1 MAEKETLEKLTSLEN
16 RLNELEQKVS
26 GLSPIAKKKK
36 YYQDYKEENA
46 DIDSSKSKESDL
58 DDPWPDEETS
68 KSSSTVTNILG
79 WGGAI
84 ALILAASYLVR
95 LAIDSGWLTPE
106 RQIFAS
112 FMLGLSLIG
121 SGFYLKKSN
130 PSYAGLLPAAGIVIL
145 FISTYG
151 AHLYYSLIGVYLAA
165 ISISL
170 TCLIALWLCKEF
182 KSSMYALLSVIG
194 SYSAPFLLKNLGAEI
209 TDIAIYYTFWSI
221 LFCVFSNWLGTRKVY
236 LFALYLS
243 LIGFDITR
251 GQLDSDPWQVGLIF
265 QTCQFII
272 FLFCTAFFSIK
283 QKEPMDRNTAL
294 AHAPALL
301 IFYFLQFSL
310 LNVNL
315 EAYAPWISLISALI
329 ILLVFLLSRAL
340 LKQNTEGSRW
350 LVSSYLAL
358 VLIHAG
364 YWELVP
370 MQWKMW
376 VPLMM
381 ILALYLY
388 GKSRGGLKK
397 SDLPLSIAF
406 GLVFVLNYLRA
417 LLLDPHSEGSV
428 AIGMPETVI
437 GESFLALSYSVALY
451 IAYYLNSYRE
461 TANKDRHHSSQLFL
475 IYGAHIAALASAI
488 DILEGTF
495 VVSLVWAIL
504 AIASLLIGIKIKD
517 KLLGNS
523 ALLIFAVSSAKV
535 LLYDLSDSATLI
547 RIGCLLVL
555 GAALYAGGWLYKKI
569 DELETA

>member
-1 MAEKETLEKLTSLEN
+1 MGEKKTLEKLSNLET
-16 RLNELEQKVS
+16 RLIELEQKVL
-26 GLSPIAKKKK
+26 GLTPTDKKKE
-36 YYQDYKEENA
+36 YYQNYKEENTH
-46 DIDSSKSKESDL
+46 IDSSKSKESEIH
-58 DDPWPDEETS
+58 PPRPDKEIT

-84 ALILAASYLVR
+84 AIILAASYLVG
-95 LAIDSGWLTPE
+95 LAIDNGWLTPE
-106 RQIFAS
+106 RQILAS

-130 PSYAGLLPAAGIVIL
+130 PSYAGLLPAAGIVVL

-151 AHLYYSLIGVYLAA
+151 AHFYYSLIGVYLAG
-165 ISISL
+165 ISISF
-170 TCLIALWLCKEF
+170 TCLVALWLCKEF
-182 KSSMYALLSVIG
+182 KSHMYALLSVIG
-194 SYSAPFLLKNLGAEI
+194 SYSAPFLLQNLEAEI
-209 TDIAIYYTFWSI
+209 TDIAIYYTFWNI
-221 LFCVFSNWLGTRKVY
+221 LFCFFANWLGSRKVY

-251 GQLDSDPWQVGLIF
+251 VQLDSDPWQVGLIF

-272 FLFCTAFFSIK
+272 FLFCTAYFSIK
-283 QKEPMDRNTAL
+283 HKEPMDRNTAL

-315 EAYAPWISLISALI
+315 ESYAPWISLISALI
-329 ILLVFLLSRAL
+329 ILLVFLLARNL

-350 LVSSYLAL
+350 LVSFYLAL

-364 YWELVP
+364 YFELVP
-370 MQWKMW
+370 MQWKIW
-376 VPLMM
+376 VPILM
-381 ILALYLY
+381 ILALFLY

-406 GLVFVLNYLRA
+406 GSVFVLNYLRV
-417 LLLDPHSEGSV
+417 LLLDPLSEGSL

-437 GESFLALSYSVALY
+437 GESFLALSYSVILY
-451 IAYYLNSYRE
+451 VAYYLNSYRE
-461 TANKDRHHSSQLFL
+461 TDNKDRHHSSQLFL
-475 IYGAHIAALASAI
+475 IYGAHIAALATAV

-495 VVSLVWAIL
+495 VVSIVWAIL

-523 ALLIFAVSSAKV
+523 ALLIFAVSSGKV

-555 GAALYAGGWLYKKI
+555 GIALYAGGWLYKKI
-569 DELETA
+569 NELETT

>member
-26 GLSPIAKKKK
+26 GLSPIAKKEK

-165 ISISL
+165 ISVSL

-251 GQLDSDPWQVGLIF
+251 GQLDSNPWQVGLIF

-315 EAYAPWISLISALI
+315 ETYAPWISLISA
-329 ILLVFLLSRAL
+329 
-340 LKQNTEGSRW
+340 
-350 LVSSYLAL
+350 VSYT
-358 VLIHAG
+358 H
-364 YWELVP
+364 
-370 MQWKMW
+370 
-376 VPLMM
+376 
-381 ILALYLY
+381 
-388 GKSRGGLKK
+388 
-397 SDLPLSIAF
+397 
-406 GLVFVLNYLRA
+406 LRA
-417 LLLDPHSEGSV
+417 H
-428 AIGMPETVI
+428 ET
-437 GESFLALSYSVALY
+437 
-451 IAYYLNSYRE
+451 
-461 TANKDRHHSSQLFL
+461 
-475 IYGAHIAALASAI
+475 
-488 DILEGTF
+488 
-495 VVSLVWAIL
+495 
-504 AIASLLIGIKIKD
+504 
-517 KLLGNS
+517 
-523 ALLIFAVSSAKV
+523 
-535 LLYDLSDSATLI
+535 
-547 RIGCLLVL
+547 
-555 GAALYAGGWLYKKI
+555 
-569 DELETA
+569 